1 MTAAVLK
8 RSLSGGTSPEFI
20 FDRASARRID
30 DDGHMHVVDTN
41 ISKAT
46 VNPYYGREVPNWQK
60 LGLEPTK
67 TYMMLRHPDEL
78 ARAASTFDGKPLLF
92 HHKPVHASDHAYD
105 LTIGSVS
112 DIRYEHP
119 YLKASLHV
127 WPGRAID
134 AIQSARQKE
143 LSCGYRYVA
152 DMTPGT
158 YEGRAYDGI
167 MRDIGG
173 NHVAIVEEGRA
184 GPDVQ
189 VADGIPKIS
198 MECFTMPTAL
208 SRKAAL
214 VQGALMASLF
224 QKVAKDSKIDLIPIL
239 KDVTATNFDSK
250 KTDIFEGLKIACDG
264 KLNAG
269 ATLDDIVPV
278 LDALSA
284 VLPVDASA
292 RKQGKDEDPDNDDD
306 EETPEEKKKRLA
318 ALAAARSNG
327 GANDT
332 VTKETMDAAIAAA
345 EASAVD
351 RAMAID
357 EARRVCR
364 PYVGDMDTKFVSSD
378 SVYAAALKIK
388 GEKDVDKIH
397 PSAYRAILEKYPK
410 AADEAHRIEREQRSQ
425 TFDAAQKKSFIE
437 RYPNAAKIRVS
448 AA

>member
-1 MTAAVLK
+1 MTAVARQRLSSGEAVSQEL
-8 RSLSGGTSPEFI
+8 I

-78 ARAASTFDGKPLLF
+78 SRAASTFDGKPLLF
-92 HHKPVHASDHAYD
+92 HHKPVHANDHAYD
-105 LTIGSVS
+105 LTIGSIS
-112 DIRYEHP
+112 DVRYEHP
-119 YLKASLHV
+119 YLKANLHV
-127 WPGRAID
+127 WPGRAIK
-134 AIQSARQKE
+134 AITSDKQKE

-184 GPDVQ
+184 GPDVH

-224 QKVAKDSKIDLIPIL
+224 QKVAKDSKVDLIPIL

-269 ATLDDIVPV
+269 ASLDDIVPV

-284 VLPVDASA
+284 VLPVDAKA
-292 RKQGKDEDPDNDDD
+292 KDADPDPDDYD
-306 EETPEEKKKRLA
+306 ETEEEKKKRLA
-318 ALAAARSNG
+318 ALAAARSE
-327 GANDT
+327 GAKDT
-332 VTKETMDAAIAAA
+332 VTKEAMDAAIAAA
-345 EASAVD
+345 EASAVE

-364 PYVGDMDTKFVSSD
+364 PYVGDMDTKFVNAD
-378 SVYAAALKIK
+378 SVYLAALKIK
-388 GEKDVDKIH
+388 GVKEAEKIH
-397 PSAYRAILEKYPK
+397 PSAYRTILEMQPK
-410 AADEAHRIEREQRSQ
+410 AADEAQRAEREQHRQ
-425 TFDAAQKKSFIE
+425 TFDAGQKKSFLE